1 MRIDTSEPSL
11 TALFNKGQVGLIR
24 TEFMRKDDV
33 IANTNEL
40 LEIYKKENAALA
52 ADKQAADRATFD
64 AIRAFTVLKDENA
77 ALAAE
82 NERLAEFMKRFDWIL
97 YTHNCKGGTSATH
110 DALDKLRNDYLEWM
124 NPEEEQS

>member
-52 ADKQAADRATFD
+52 A
-64 AIRAFTVLKDENA
+64 
-77 ALAAE
+77 E
-82 NERLAEFMKRFDWIL
+82 NERLRKAGDAVIIAYQTLIVEHPDLLRAINVAIGDW
-97 YTHNCKGGTSATH
+97 NAAK
-110 DALDKLRNDYLEWM
+110 E
-124 NPEEEQS
+124 

>member
-52 ADKQAADRATFD
+52 A
-64 AIRAFTVLKDENA
+64 
-77 ALAAE
+77 E
-82 NERLAEFMKRFDWIL
+82 NERLLGRVSDLLKQV
-97 YTHNCKGGTSATH
+97 SAC
-110 DALDKLRNDYLEWM
+110 RNLTD
-124 NPEEEQS
+124 EERRGAK

>member
-52 ADKQAADRATFD
+52 AENERLKAETVKQ
-64 AIRAFTVLKDENA
+64 IEA
-77 ALAAE
+77 ALPPVEAYIADLEAE
-82 NERLAEFMKRFDWIL
+82 NERLRKAGDAMAAIICPPAHGPGEWDGEYDAWFAA
-97 YTHNCKGGTSATH
+97 KGVQ
-110 DALDKLRNDYLEWM
+110 
-124 NPEEEQS
+124 P

>member
-11 TALFNKGQVGLIR
+11 ISLFEKGQVGLIR

-52 ADKQAADRATFD
+52 A
-64 AIRAFTVLKDENA
+64 
-77 ALAAE
+77 E
-82 NERLAEFMKRFDWIL
+82 NERLRKAGDAMANEFKFIG
-97 YTHNCKGGTSATH
+97 GGTVERWHKA
-110 DALDKLRNDYLEWM
+110 KGV
-124 NPEEEQS
+124 QS

>member
-1 MRIDTSEPSL
+1 VRIDTSEPSL

-52 ADKQAADRATFD
+52 A
-64 AIRAFTVLKDENA
+64 
-77 ALAAE
+77 E
-82 NERLAEFMKRFDWIL
+82 NERLRKAAQSVELAFQTLDNGLIETPAWVKQQAMR
-97 YTHNCKGGTSATH
+97 
-110 DALDKLRNDYLEWM
+110 DAVSQLRAAAKEGRDAK
-124 NPEEEQS
+124 

>member
-33 IANTNEL
+33 IAGLRAENT
-40 LEIYKKENAALA
+40 ALWGE
-52 ADKQAADRATFD
+52 
-64 AIRAFTVLKDENA
+64 KD

-82 NERLAEFMKRFDWIL
+82 NERLRKA
-97 YTHNCKGGTSATH
+97 G
-110 DALDKLRNDYLEWM
+110 DAMALAYCNLDVDGY
-124 NPEEEQS
+124 EEESAEMLMQTLPTLKAWLAAKGVQS

>member
-33 IANTNEL
+33 IAGLRAENT
-40 LEIYKKENAALA
+40 ALWGE
-52 ADKQAADRATFD
+52 
-64 AIRAFTVLKDENA
+64 KD

-82 NERLAEFMKRFDWIL
+82 NERLRKAGDAMAAIIRPPAHGPGEWEGEYDAWFAA
-97 YTHNCKGGTSATH
+97 KGV
-110 DALDKLRNDYLEWM
+110 
-124 NPEEEQS
+124 QS

>member
-11 TALFNKGQVGLIR
+11 ISLFEKGQVGLIR

-52 ADKQAADRATFD
+52 A
-64 AIRAFTVLKDENA
+64 
-77 ALAAE
+77 E
-82 NERLAEFMKRFDWIL
+82 NERLRKAGDCLVAAYCMGDSKVEKWKEYPVVRQWL
-97 YTHNCKGGTSATH
+97 AAKGV
-110 DALDKLRNDYLEWM
+110 
-124 NPEEEQS
+124 QS

>member
-52 ADKQAADRATFD
+52 A
-64 AIRAFTVLKDENA
+64 
-77 ALAAE
+77 E
-82 NERLAEFMKRFDWIL
+82 NERLESNMTKLCTHGDLEIARLQAEVERLRKATQEVEIAWTRYENGLIETPEWVKRSQVRDAVGQL
-97 YTHNCKGGTSATH
+97 RLAAKGG
-110 DALDKLRNDYLEWM
+110 
-124 NPEEEQS
+124 QS

>member
-52 ADKQAADRATFD
+52 A
-64 AIRAFTVLKDENA
+64 
-77 ALAAE
+77 E
-82 NERLAEFMKRFDWIL
+82 NERLRKAGDAMAAIIRPPAHGPSEWDGEYEAWFAA
-97 YTHNCKGGTSATH
+97 KGV
-110 DALDKLRNDYLEWM
+110 
-124 NPEEEQS
+124 QS

>member
-52 ADKQAADRATFD
+52 AENERLKAETVKQ
-64 AIRAFTVLKDENA
+64 IEA
-77 ALAAE
+77 ALPPVEAYIAKLEAE
-82 NERLAEFMKRFDWIL
+82 NERLRKAGDAMAAIIRPPAHGPGEWDGEYEAWL
-97 YTHNCKGGTSATH
+97 AAKGVQ
-110 DALDKLRNDYLEWM
+110 
-124 NPEEEQS
+124 P